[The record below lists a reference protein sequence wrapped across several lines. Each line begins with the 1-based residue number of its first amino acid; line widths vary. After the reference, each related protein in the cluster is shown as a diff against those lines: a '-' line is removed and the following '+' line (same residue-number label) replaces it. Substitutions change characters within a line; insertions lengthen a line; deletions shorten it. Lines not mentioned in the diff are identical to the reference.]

1 MRLTQFTD
9 YGLRVL
15 MYLASRE
22 GEHVTTQEI
31 AALFDVSWDH
41 LLKVVR
47 RLCELGY
54 VEAKR
59 GPTGGVRFL
68 PATREVTVGE
78 IVRRLE
84 PELVLVECFDERTN
98 TCPLTPVC
106 GLSPVLRRASAAFL
120 RELDQVTVRDLMAH
134 TRGLDGALRTRARS
148 SGARARDP
156 RHRVRTRAAA
166 VTRRRSSTS

>member
-15 MYLASRE
+15 TYLASRD
-22 GEHVTTQEI
+22 GEHVTTEDLST
-31 AALFDVSWDH
+31 LFNVSWDH

-59 GPTGGVRFL
+59 GPSGGVRFV

-78 IVRRLE
+78 VVRNLE
-84 PELVLVECFDERTN
+84 SQLEIVECFDERTN
-98 TCPLTPVC
+98 TCPVTSICRLA
-106 GLSPVLRRASAAFL
+106 PVLRRASGAFL
-120 RELDQVTVRDLMAH
+120 RELDQVRIGDLVP
-134 TRGLDGALRTRARS
+134 RPSELRSVLRSPPRAR
-148 SGARARDP
+148 AD
-156 RHRVRTRAAA
+156 
-166 VTRRRSSTS
+166 RRPH